1 MLDFGRGGG
10 EATRE
15 NRPGGEMDSGDAADL
30 ISELAEEKA
39 EHADADRFRSRA
51 ALLIAMLAA
60 ILAIG
65 GMGGGN
71 ATDDMIASNI
81 GASDTWA
88 FFQAKNIR
96 QTAYEIAAED
106 IETALLAEDLSAA
119 ERQRLEDRKAAYV
132 ATVARYDNEPDPAA
146 PDDPLR
152 GEGKKQ
158 ISARAQNFEAQFE
171 AASRRDNNFD
181 LAEVCLQLAL
191 VLGSV
196 AILALNRPV
205 LIASAVLGGLGTLLT
220 LNGFLLLAPLPF

>member
-1 MLDFGRGGG
+1 MVLGGRMD
-10 EATRE
+10 TR
-15 NRPGGEMDSGDAADL
+15 DAADL

-39 EHADADRFRSRA
+39 EHADADRFRNRA

-106 IETALLAEDLSAA
+106 IETALLAGDLSAA
-119 ERQRLEDRKAAYV
+119 ERQRLEDRRAAYV
-132 ATVARYDNEPDPAA
+132 ATVARYDSEPDPAA
-146 PDDPLR
+146 PDDRLR
-152 GEGKKQ
+152 GEGKEQ
-158 ISARAQNFEAQFE
+158 ISARARNFERQFE
-171 AASRRDNNFD
+171 VASQRDNNFD

-205 LIASAVLGGLGTLLT
+205 LVVSGVLGVIGSLLT

>member
-1 MLDFGRGGG
+1 
-10 EATRE
+10 
-15 NRPGGEMDSGDAADL
+15 MDSRDAADL
-30 ISELAEEKA
+30 IAEMADEKA
-39 EHADADRFRSRA
+39 EHAQADRFRGRA

-60 ILAIG
+60 VLAVG

-96 QTAYEIAAED
+96 QSAYEIAVEEID
-106 IETALLAEDLSAA
+106 TDLLSPELSNAQR
-119 ERQRLEDRKAAYV
+119 ERLIARRAQYL
-132 ATVARYDNEPDPAA
+132 ATVARYDSEPDPEA

-152 GEGKKQ
+152 GEGKRQ
-158 ISARAQNFEAQFE
+158 ISARAEHFEAQF
-171 AASRRDNNFD
+171 ATASERDNNFD

-205 LIASAVLGGLGTLLT
+205 LIASMALGGVGSLLT
-220 LNGFLLLAPLPF
+220 LNGFLLVLPLPF